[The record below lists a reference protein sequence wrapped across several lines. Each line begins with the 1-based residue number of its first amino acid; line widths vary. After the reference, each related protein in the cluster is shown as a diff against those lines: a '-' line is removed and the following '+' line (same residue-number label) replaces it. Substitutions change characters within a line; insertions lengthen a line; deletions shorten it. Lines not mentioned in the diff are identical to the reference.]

1 MCSKLGAE
9 DQLLIYANIVAIVNI
24 SVQNILMLILLC
36 AAVGVQ
42 QAGGRGPGA
51 RPHPPQGRVLPRPA
65 RGETLYYIILYY
77 TLY

>member
-1 MCSKLGAE
+1 M
-9 DQLLIYANIVAIVNI
+9 NVN
-24 SVQNILMLILLC
+24 NLRILTWLC

-65 RGETLYYIILYY
+65 RGET
-77 TLY
+77 

>member
-24 SVQNILMLILLC
+24 SVLNILMLILLC

-42 QAGGRGPGA
+42 QAGSRGPA
-51 RPHPPQGRVLPRPA
+51 VNIR
-65 RGETLYYIILYY
+65 
-77 TLY
+77 